1 MKKSVDPLPRNPPL
15 LLLLAIP
22 VRHPPAPPTRLST
35 NLGPTLLPPV
45 ILLLTNRTATQR
57 PISILLRR
65 PHPAEAKQPHLCK
78 ALPRKKRSQSLKQ
91 QVHIVITTIITIAL
105 IGPRFVAVSLCSWPH
120 FLRSVCLSF
129 SAPSLAL
136 WSRRHGST
144 HTHGTLSAWA
154 STGLSPLKVKL
165 VF

>member
-1 MKKSVDPLPRNPPL
+1 MKKSVDPLLHNPPLL

-35 NLGPTLLPPV
+35 NLGPTLILPPV
-45 ILLLTNRTATQR
+45 ILLPTNRTATQR
-57 PISILLRR
+57 PTSILLRR
-65 PHPAEAKQPHLCK
+65 LHPAEAKQPHLCK
-78 ALPRKKRSQSLKQ
+78 TLPRKKPSQSLKQ

-105 IGPRFVAVSLCSWPH
+105 IGLRFVAVSLCSWPH

-136 WSRRHGST
+136 WSRHHGST

-154 STGLSPLKVKL
+154 STGLSPLKPS
-165 VF
+165 